1 MISLYVPGTSLIHRL
16 PPGVKILVLALTALG
31 LSLAPAG
38 WTVIGVSLA
47 LPPVLYAAA
56 SLGWRVFGRDVRQ
69 LLLILA
75 FLVITQVLF
84 MPLLAAASNTAR
96 VIAVVLMA
104 QVLTRTTPVEEMVLA
119 AQRWMEPLRR
129 FGVDPDR
136 VGLAMGL
143 TMTSIGQVGA
153 LITQVRD
160 AQRSRGVRLAP
171 WSWVVPVMVLTLQH
185 ADQIGDAL
193 EARGVLEDS

>member
-1 MISLYVPGTSLIHRL
+1 MISLYVRGTSLIHRL

-38 WTVIGVSLA
+38 WAVIGVSLA

-56 SLGWRVFGRDVRQ
+56 SLGWRVFGRDMRQ

-129 FGVDPDR
+129 FGGGIR
-136 VGLAMGL
+136 TGWGWRWA
-143 TMTSIGQVGA
+143 
-153 LITQVRD
+153 
-160 AQRSRGVRLAP
+160 
-171 WSWVVPVMVLTLQH
+171 
-185 ADQIGDAL
+185 
-193 EARGVLEDS
+193 